1 MGLERPER
9 ILVTGAAGF
18 IGSTLVDRLLA
29 EGREVVGL
37 DSFDPFYPEDQ
48 KQRNL
53 ASARVSTT
61 FQLVRGDIRDEDTVE
76 SLFNETRFDSVVHLA
91 ALAGVRPSLE
101 RPAVFADVNV
111 HGTSVVLQA
120 AVNHGNPRVVFASSS
135 SVYGERE
142 DGPLSNFA
150 FRETD
155 PVERPISP
163 YAATKRAGE
172 LVAHTFHHAHG
183 LSVTCAR
190 IFTAYGPRQRPD
202 LAIRKFAE
210 RMLDGTPI
218 PVFGDGHSLRDFT
231 YIDDIVD
238 GLVKAIDRDLGF
250 TILNFGAGRKV
261 TVLEVIELLE
271 KTLKVPAEIEW
282 LPAQTGDVRRTWA
295 DASAARE
302 ALGFEPQ
309 VSLEEGI
316 ARFADWLAKE
326 ILWVSG

>member
-1 MGLERPER
+1 MSRPER

-18 IGSTLVDRLLA
+18 LGSTLVDRLLA

-37 DSFDPFYPEDQ
+37 DSFDPFYPEEQ
-48 KQRNL
+48 KQQNL
-53 ASARVSTT
+53 ASALGAAT
-61 FQLVRGDIRDEDTVE
+61 FQLVRGDIRNADSVA

-111 HGTSVVLQA
+111 HGTTVVLKA

-142 DGPLSNFA
+142 DGP

-155 PVERPISP
+155 SVERPISP

-172 LVAHTFHHAHG
+172 LVAHTFHHAHD

-210 RMLDGTPI
+210 RMLEGMPV

-231 YIDDIVD
+231 YVDDIVD

-250 TILNFGAGRKV
+250 TILNIGAGRKV

-282 LPAQTGDVRRTWA
+282 LPAQTGDVRRTWS
-295 DASAARE
+295 DTSAALE
-302 ALGFEPQ
+302 ALGFKPQ

-316 ARFADWLAKE
+316 ARFADWL
-326 ILWVSG
+326 GDPG

>member
-1 MGLERPER
+1 MSRPER
-9 ILVTGAAGF
+9 VLVTGAAGF
-18 IGSTLVDRLLA
+18 IGSNLVDRLLA

-37 DSFDPFYPEDQ
+37 DSFDPFYAEDQ

-53 ASARVSTT
+53 AAALGTSA
-61 FQLVRGDIRDEDTVE
+61 FQLVRGDIRSADTVE
-76 SLFNETRFDSVVHLA
+76 SLFRETRFDSVVHLA

-101 RPAVFADVNV
+101 RPAVYADVNV
-111 HGTSVVLQA
+111 HGTSVVLEA
-120 AVNHGNPRVVFASSS
+120 AVKHGNPRVVFASSS

-142 DGPLSNFA
+142 DGP

-172 LVAHTFHHAHG
+172 LVAHTFHHAHA
-183 LSVTCAR
+183 LSVTCVR

-210 RMLDGTPI
+210 RMLEGKPI

-231 YIDDIVD
+231 YVDDLVD
-238 GLVKAIDRDLGF
+238 GIVKAIDRDLGF
-250 TILNFGAGRKV
+250 AILNFGAGRKV
-261 TVLEVIELLE
+261 TVLEVVELLE

-282 LPAQTGDVRRTWA
+282 LPTQTGDVRRTWS
-295 DASAARE
+295 DIGAARE
-302 ALGFEPQ
+302 VLGFDPQ
-309 VSLEEGI
+309 ISLEEGLT
-316 ARFADWLAKE
+316 RFADWL
-326 ILWVSG
+326 GGPT

>member
-1 MGLERPER
+1 MSRPER

-18 IGSTLVDRLLA
+18 LGSTLVDRLLA

-37 DSFDPFYPEDQ
+37 DSFDPFYPEEQ

-53 ASARVSTT
+53 ASALGAAT
-61 FQLVRGDIRDEDTVE
+61 FQLVRGDIRNADTVE
-76 SLFNETRFDSVVHLA
+76 LLFSETRFDSVVHLA

-111 HGTSVVLQA
+111 HGTTVVLKA

-142 DGPLSNFA
+142 DGP

-172 LVAHTFHHAHG
+172 LVAHTFHHAHD

-210 RMLDGTPI
+210 RMLDGIPI
-218 PVFGDGHSLRDFT
+218 QVFGDGHSLRDFT
-231 YIDDIVD
+231 YVDDIVD

-282 LPAQTGDVRRTWA
+282 LPAQTGDVRRTWS
-295 DASAARE
+295 DTRAARE

-316 ARFADWLAKE
+316 ARFADWL
-326 ILWVSG
+326 GDRG

>member
-1 MGLERPER
+1 MSRPER

-18 IGSTLVDRLLA
+18 LGSTLVDRLLA

-37 DSFDPFYPEDQ
+37 DSFDPFYPAEQ

-53 ASARVSTT
+53 TSALAAST
-61 FQLVRGDIRDEDTVE
+61 FQLVRGDIRDADTVA
-76 SLFNETRFDSVVHLA
+76 SLFRETRFSSVVHLA

-101 RPAVFADVNV
+101 RPAAFSDVNV
-111 HGTSVVLQA
+111 RGTSVVLEA

-142 DGPLSNFA
+142 DGP

-155 PVERPISP
+155 SVERPISP

-172 LVAHTFHHAHG
+172 LVAHTFHHAHD

-210 RMLDGTPI
+210 RMLDGMPI
-218 PVFGDGHSLRDFT
+218 QVFGDGHSLRDFT
-231 YIDDIVD
+231 YVDDIVD

-282 LPAQTGDVRRTWA
+282 LPAQTGDVRRTWS
-295 DASAARE
+295 DTRAARE

-316 ARFADWLAKE
+316 ERFADWL
-326 ILWVSG
+326 GDRG

>member
-1 MGLERPER
+1 MSRPDR

-18 IGSTLVDRLLA
+18 LGSTLVDRLLA

-37 DSFDPFYPEDQ
+37 DSFDAFYPEDQ

-53 ASARVSTT
+53 ASALGAST
-61 FQLVRGDIRDEDTVE
+61 FQLVRGDIRNADTVAL
-76 SLFNETRFDSVVHLA
+76 LFSETRFNSVVHLA

-101 RPAVFADVNV
+101 RPAVYADVNV
-111 HGTSVVLQA
+111 HGTSIVLEA

-142 DGPLSNFA
+142 DGP

-190 IFTAYGPRQRPD
+190 IFTVYGPRQRPD

-210 RMLDGTPI
+210 RMLKGMPI
-218 PVFGDGHSLRDFT
+218 PVFGDGHSLRDCT
-231 YIDDIVD
+231 YVDDLVD
-238 GLVKAIDRDLGF
+238 GLVKSIDRDLDF
-250 TILNFGAGRKV
+250 AILNFGSERKV
-261 TVLEVIELLE
+261 SVLEVIELLE
-271 KTLKVPAEIEW
+271 KTLGVPAEIEW
-282 LPAQTGDVRRTWA
+282 LPAQTGDVRRTWS
-295 DASAARE
+295 DTRAARE

-309 VSLEEGI
+309 ISLEEGI
-316 ARFADWLAKE
+316 ARFADWL
-326 ILWVSG
+326 GDPG